1 MKRLLFAAAII
12 FAHSGSFAQMY
23 NGQDLAK
30 VASAYERTREK
41 RALEGD
47 WSDSSL
53 FVGYIAGTNDTTT
66 YRTYCPPRNVT
77 LGQLSSI
84 AAAFLK
90 NHPEKWSYAGSEV
103 VKQSF
108 EQAFPCPKPRQ

>member
-12 FAHSGSFAQMY
+12 FAHSSSFAQMY

-30 VASAYERTREK
+30 FASAYERSKEK
-41 RALEGD
+41 RASGGD

-53 FVGYIAGTNDTTT
+53 FLGYVAGINDTTL
-66 YRTYCPPRNVT
+66 YRTYCPPSNVT

-90 NHPEKWSYAGSEV
+90 NHPEKWAYAGSEV

-108 EQAFPCPKPRQ
+108 EQAFPCPKSQK